1 MLLFLFEL
9 FSYSRSTTTHIFP
22 ISKKGYYRD
31 VWVTND
37 YDDATYTGGLVHATN
52 SSHVT
57 SSTTNTN
64 NKIVLKTLR
73 YEHEFDLRNWDRHRR
88 DAIAME
94 RLSASPFVLD
104 IYASCGNSGLTEY
117 APGGSIRNAVFPRR
131 PKRQQQN
138 TKHEQQHEPK
148 RASKIERLQMGMCTY
163 QIGNSFRVTLFLL
176 CSYHVLLI
184 FALSQQQPSKQPW
197 VYKPCIP

>member
-1 MLLFLFEL
+1 
-9 FSYSRSTTTHIFP
+9 
-22 ISKKGYYRD
+22 

-37 YDDATYTGGLVHATN
+37 YDDATNTGGLVYATHSSHITSSITTATN
-52 SSHVT
+52 N
-57 SSTTNTN
+57 TNN

-117 APGGSIRNAVFPRR
+117 APGGSIENAIFPRR
-131 PKRQQQN
+131 PKRRQQN
-138 TKHEQQHEPK
+138 TKHEQEPK
-148 RASKIERLQMGMCTY
+148 KVSKIERLQMGMC
-163 QIGNSFRVTLFLL
+163 I
-176 CSYHVLLI
+176 
-184 FALSQQQPSKQPW
+184 K
-197 VYKPCIP
+197 